1 MGLLMLA
8 VVFIVTKEKSNAH
21 TNKSVLGAN
30 ERIQARTN
38 EFRRER
44 TNSGACARMHA
55 QTDQWLIRCST
66 SK

>member
-1 MGLLMLA
+1 MLA

-38 EFRRER
+38 EFRHVRTHAR
-44 TNSGACARMHA
+44 TNGPMV
-55 QTDQWLIRCST
+55 DPMLNL
-66 SK
+66 

>member
-38 EFRRER
+38 EFRHVRTHAR
-44 TNSGACARMHA
+44 TNGPMVAPM
-55 QTDQWLIRCST
+55 LNL
-66 SK
+66 